1 MLSLYKTPGRALGC
15 QATWSMYDAGM
26 CAGAADSTKGPDEEA
41 KRMGESDV
49 QFAGDKPDPKDIPH
63 TRHQSR

>member
-1 MLSLYKTPGRALGC
+1 
-15 QATWSMYDAGM
+15 MYDAGM
-26 CAGAADSTKGPDEEA
+26 CAGAADSTKGPDEEP
-41 KRMGESDV
+41 KRMDESDV

>member
-1 MLSLYKTPGRALGC
+1 MLSPRKASGSAHRCRAAWL
-15 QATWSMYDAGM
+15 MYDASM
-26 CAGAADSTKGPDEEA
+26 CAGAADSTKGPDTEA
-41 KRMGESDV
+41 KRMDESDV